1 MTIDPLVFFDFVVAL
16 FVLSVALAFLAISYS
31 QIIKKINSQKKE
43 LEDLTNQIYDKESE
57 VLKNAR
63 SKAETIINEAIL
75 KAQEIITNSNNL
87 NSQSKKTLDEAFE
100 TLMKHQTGYFEK
112 ASQDFLEEYKNELEI
127 LKQKNIEILKNTSK
141 SIEEDTL
148 KEVEDFDSIIE
159 KETIGSQKI
168 VQEKIE
174 KDYARVQK
182 EVDEYKVQMIN
193 KVDEQIY
200 KIIQEVSKLVLGKS
214 LSLQEHEQLIIDALD
229 QAKKDGLTK

>member
-16 FVLSVALAFLAISYS
+16 FVLSVALASLAISYS
-31 QIIKKINSQKKE
+31 QIIKKINSQKEE
-43 LEDLTNQIYDKESE
+43 LEALTNQIYDKESE
-57 VLKNAR
+57 VLKDAR
-63 SKAETIINEAIL
+63 SKAETIVNDAIQ
-75 KAQEIITNSNNL
+75 KAQEIITSSNNL

-112 ASQDFLEEYKNELEI
+112 ASQDFLEEYKKELES

-148 KEVEDFDSIIE
+148 REVEDFDSIIE
-159 KETIGSQKI
+159 KETVASQKI
-168 VQEKIE
+168 IQEKIE

-182 EVDEYKVQMIN
+182 EVDEYKTQMVN

-200 KIIQEVSKLVLGKS
+200 KILQEVSKLVLGKS
-214 LSLQEHEQLIIDALD
+214 LSLAEHEQLIIDALD